1 VAWPSQGRPWRNWG
15 PLAVGEGC
23 NEDQAGAARRRA
35 FRADRQRRPPERLH
49 RVELLEARF
58 RGVSAQ
64 TVHAMDLRAAAE
76 GDVAQA
82 GAGGL
87 GVGLLRKAR
96 RSGQNDP
103 LMTRWACPG
112 GFLPSRQVWRQVPLR
127 TPVVPSFP
135 RERLLTGRSRWHSR
149 ALPRSSLT
157 GAGISRQRPAVG
169 GDGLQD
175 HPGPAFTQLT
185 ERHAQA
191 RRDRQPHAPH
201 PQRSSAID
209 QRTGSLAAPGHT
221 PDAFQR
227 GSPGALGP
235 CPVRRDLAIA
245 LPSLQRDPG

>member
-1 VAWPSQGRPWRNWG
+1 
-15 PLAVGEGC
+15 
-23 NEDQAGAARRRA
+23 
-35 FRADRQRRPPERLH
+35 
-49 RVELLEARF
+49 
-58 RGVSAQ
+58 
-64 TVHAMDLRAAAE
+64 MDLRAAAE

-96 RSGQNDP
+96 RSGQNAP

-112 GFLPSRQVWRQVPLR
+112 GFPPSRQVWRQVPLR

-209 QRTGSLAAPGHT
+209 QRTGSLAAPGHSCSRPEAALAGQGT
-221 PDAFQR
+221 LAR
-227 GSPGALGP
+227 GSSLGMSLAVPAPG
-235 CPVRRDLAIA
+235 
-245 LPSLQRDPG
+245 QRDCSCRPAPRR